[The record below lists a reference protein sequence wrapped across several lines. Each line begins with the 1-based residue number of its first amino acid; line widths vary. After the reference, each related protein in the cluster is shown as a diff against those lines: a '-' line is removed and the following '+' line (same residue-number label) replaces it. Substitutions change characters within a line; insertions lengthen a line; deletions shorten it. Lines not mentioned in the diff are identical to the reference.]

1 MLRPIVKA
9 LLQGRQI
16 FKFGLCPSEWFALFF
31 SPTILIQNRST
42 QFEKNFAHIPIFG
55 IFDINRIKMNKN
67 TSISLGNYFDQFV
80 QSSISEGRFKNVS
93 EVIRA
98 GLRLLEEEESKV
110 IALKKAIQEGIDSGI
125 ADDFDPK
132 KHLES
137 LKAKKHSNG

>member
-1 MLRPIVKA
+1 MGYGGITLRVIPQRVHT
-9 LLQGRQI
+9 Q
-16 FKFGLCPSEWFALFF
+16 S
-31 SPTILIQNRST
+31 RST
-42 QFEKNFAHIPIFG
+42 QFEKNFEDIPIFG